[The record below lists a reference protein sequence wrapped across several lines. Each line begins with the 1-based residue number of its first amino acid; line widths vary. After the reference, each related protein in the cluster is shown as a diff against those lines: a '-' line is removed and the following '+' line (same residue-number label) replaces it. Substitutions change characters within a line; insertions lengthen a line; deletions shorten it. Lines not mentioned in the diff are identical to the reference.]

1 VKVRYIYSACIV
13 IETADCRICCD
24 PWFTQGVYEGSWY
37 QFPVVADPIAIIGNI
52 DYVYVSHIHPDHY
65 DPIFLKSLLLV
76 NPNCTVIVG
85 AENQKYLISKMR
97 RDGFAP
103 ISVSEFT
110 IGRTHIRI
118 FPNFIASELGID
130 SALAVKENG
139 MSVVNMN
146 DCPFDENQ
154 IKQVKEF
161 CGGSP
166 DFACLPYAGAGPY
179 PQMYQFKLGEEL
191 LVAVERKKE
200 QFAALFGNY
209 LSTLDPRYAMPF
221 AGLYYL
227 GGSLRSKNEFRGIF
241 DSLEMKKRHGDSIV
255 VLQEELGEFNVKSGA
270 ITHARHNMQDV
281 AARDKFLAQFD
292 NTPYPYQI
300 GPLINVQVLVGL
312 LQTAHGKA
320 ITRLKN
326 LPQGYI
332 CFKVA
337 SAQYLCVHA
346 KNPGVVDVRQTVEEL
361 KNAEIITIDTRLLH
375 GLLTKKYHWNNA
387 EVGSHFEF
395 YRDNGVYDHRVYDF
409 LNFLHI

>member
-1 VKVRYIYSACIV
+1 MKIRYIYSACVV
-13 IETADCRICCD
+13 IETTDCRICCD
-24 PWFTQGVYEGSWY
+24 PWFTQGIYEGSWY
-37 QFPVVADPIAIIGNI
+37 QFPVVADPITIIGNI
-52 DYVYVSHIHPDHY
+52 EYVYVSHIHPDHY
-65 DPIFLKSLLLV
+65 DPSFLKSLLLA
-76 NPNCTVIVG
+76 NPNCTLIVG
-85 AENQKYLISKMR
+85 AENQKYLISKML

-103 ISVSEFT
+103 ISISEFT
-110 IGRTHIRI
+110 IGQTHIRI

-130 SALAVKENG
+130 SALAVKESG

-154 IKQVKEF
+154 IKQVREF

-179 PQMYQFKLGEEL
+179 PQMYQFDRSEEL
-191 LVAVERKKE
+191 LVAVERKQE
-200 QFAALFGNY
+200 QFATLFSNY
-209 LSTLDPRYAMPF
+209 LSTLDPHYAMPF

-227 GGSLRSKNEFRGIF
+227 GGSLRSKNEFRGIL

-255 VLQEELGEFNVKSGA
+255 VLQEGVGEFNVKSGA
-270 ITHARHNMQDV
+270 ITHARHKMQDIT
-281 AARDKFLAQFD
+281 ARNQFLAQFD
-292 NTPYPYQI
+292 NNPYPYQI
-300 GPLINVQVLVGL
+300 GPLIDIQVLVGL

-320 ITRLKN
+320 LARLKD

-337 SAQYLCVHA
+337 STEYLCIHA
-346 KNPGVVDVRQTVEEL
+346 KNPGVVDVRQTVEAL
-361 KNAEIITIDTRLLH
+361 KNIEIITIDSRLLH

-395 YRDNGVYDHRVYDF
+395 YRDNDVYDHRVYDF